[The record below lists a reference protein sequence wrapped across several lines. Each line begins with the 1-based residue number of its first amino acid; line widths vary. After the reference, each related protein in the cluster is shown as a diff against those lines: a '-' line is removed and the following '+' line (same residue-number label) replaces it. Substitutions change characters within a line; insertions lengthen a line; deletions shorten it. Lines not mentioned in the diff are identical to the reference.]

1 MITEKFIKGLVEEK
15 IVGTDCF
22 LVEVEVLPGN
32 KIFVRVD
39 SKEGLKVKD
48 YVSISRHIEG
58 SIDREEEDFSL
69 EVSSPGLS
77 RPFRVREQY
86 EKYLGKEVEILL
98 NDGVKFNG
106 VLQSFGENELT
117 IQTSRMERLEGKKKK
132 ELITED
138 ISLELKNIKETKIV
152 ITF

>member
-32 KIFVRVD
+32 KIYVRVD

-48 YVSISRHIEG
+48 YVSISRHIER
-58 SIDREEEDFSL
+58 SFDREEEDFSL

-77 RPFRVREQY
+77 RPFRVKEQY
-86 EKYLGKEVEILL
+86 EKYLGKEVEVLL
-98 NDGVKFNG
+98 NDGAKLNG
-106 VLQSFGENELT
+106 VLQNFGENELT